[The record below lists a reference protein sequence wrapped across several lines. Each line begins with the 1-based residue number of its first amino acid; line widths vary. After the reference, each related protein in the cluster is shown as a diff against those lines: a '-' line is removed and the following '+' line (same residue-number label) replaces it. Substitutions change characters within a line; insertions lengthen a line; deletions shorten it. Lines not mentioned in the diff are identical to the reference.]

1 MKLLYGKRFSKD
13 LDAIRHEAKV
23 KKKLLELIEQFK
35 ETDSLANLKGVRK
48 IEGYQNYFRI
58 KVGNYRL
65 GIKLTKKRIELIRF
79 LHRKEIYRRFP

>member
-1 MKLLYGKRFSKD
+1 MKLLYGKRFNKD

-23 KKKLLELIEQFK
+23 KKKLLELIEQIK
-35 ETDSLANLKGVRK
+35 ETDSLANLKAVRK

>member
-13 LDAIRHEAKV
+13 LDAISHEAKV
-23 KKKLLELIEQFK
+23 KKKLLELIEQIK

>member
-23 KKKLLELIEQFK
+23 KKHLLELIEKIK

-58 KVGNYRL
+58 KVGDYRL

>member
-23 KKKLLELIEQFK
+23 KKKLLELIEQIK
-35 ETDSLANLKGVRK
+35 ETDSLANLKSVRK

>member
-23 KKKLLELIEQFK
+23 KKKLLELIEQIK

-79 LHRKEIYRRFP
+79 LHRKEMYRRFP

>member
-23 KKKLLELIEQFK
+23 KKHLLELIEQIK
-35 ETDSLANLKGVRK
+35 KTDSVANLKGVRK

-65 GIKLTKKRIELIRF
+65 GIKLTKKKIELIRF

>member
-1 MKLLYGKRFSKD
+1 MKLLYGKRFNKD

-23 KKKLLELIEQFK
+23 KKKLLELIEQIK